1 MGDGAVTN
9 MSESIMN
16 QYKVGQ
22 DEFIFRMYSIALIAI
37 IAAAWAKGDLTEGME
52 WIMQP
57 GTYEEQQNNVPLEDR
72 VWSSTGKITVM
83 ILFSSMGF
91 FGSSCAAA
99 ITKQFGALSMSITS
113 VSRKATTLFLSFLL
127 FNNECTYQHFL
138 GIIIFM
144 AALTTKSIRRKN
156 KRRRPNVLMDRTRR
170 LQPSMDVELGGGG
183 GGKGGR
189 ISRDSSFGSY
199 ESSDT
204 TATTSTLGSVSGH
217 NTKNNNTN
225 GRRKNVSSNHN
236 GSNHN
241 GASRSPQKGQGQRS
255 RYHVV

>member
-1 MGDGAVTN
+1 MCDGAITN

-72 VWSSTGKITVM
+72 SWSSAGKITVM

-99 ITKQFGALSMSITS
+99 ITKQFGALTMSITS

-127 FNNECTYQHFL
+127 FDNECTYQHFL
-138 GIIIFM
+138 GILIFIS
-144 AALTTKSIRRKN
+144 ALTTKSIRRKN
-156 KRRRPNVLMDRTRR
+156 KQRKPNVMMGVDRTRR
-170 LQPSMDVELGGGG
+170 MPSMDLELGGVG
-183 GGKGGR
+183 GGKFEK
-189 ISRDSSFGSY
+189 ISRESSFGSY

-204 TATTSTLGSVSGH
+204 IATTDTMGSVSHRNNH
-217 NTKNNNTN
+217 NNN
-225 GRRKNVSSNHN
+225 GRRKNASSNHTTAAERN
-236 GSNHN
+236 K
-241 GASRSPQKGQGQRS
+241 ATSRSPTQRQRS